1 MFARPGDLT
10 RPPDGLALREHASNL
25 VYNRMVKRMRLPT
38 FSLSRTFAVLSL
50 VTIGLITGIQVTVQW
65 ALLRE
70 DLLEWER
77 TVSADAIRT
86 EASARLRPEDFVRWQ
101 SPDAQARF
109 EDVFRHALLQLEI
122 LRVKVYD
129 SQMRVIWSDE
139 PRLVESRFTENKHLV
154 KALRGETVAHLER
167 AAKAENL
174 YERHFKESVELYVP
188 ITFARGSIPG
198 TAAVA
203 GVVEVYKNP
212 SRALANLEYD
222 RWAIVSAS
230 LAGAFVLY
238 AVLFGIVHRASRQ
251 LEAQREDLE
260 RQAVALTAANTE
272 LRAIQDQLRASERL
286 AAIGEVSAAV
296 AHGIRNPLASIR
308 AAAQVV
314 RDAPG
319 DSVVAEKYLTGI
331 TTEVDRLG
339 RWLRALLDSVRPFE
353 LRVAPV
359 DLNAVIDG
367 VLAVL
372 RDGMTSAG
380 IKLELELAA
389 DAPTLRA
396 DEVQLQQALLAVL
409 ENAVDVLPKGGTVG
423 VRSERWESPTGPGVR
438 LTIRDTGEGIPADR
452 LARIFDP
459 FYTTK
464 TRGTG
469 LGLAIARRVIEAH
482 GGSVKVASGPGTGTT
497 FTITLPA
504 APPSRGA
511 SSGELVNR
519 GGENTEAR

>member
-1 MFARPGDLT
+1 M
-10 RPPDGLALREHASNL
+10 
-25 VYNRMVKRMRLPT
+25 PT
-38 FSLSRTFAVLSL
+38 LSLSRTFAVLSV

-65 ALLRE
+65 ALLRN

-86 EASARLRPEDFVRWQ
+86 EAHGRLRPEDFIRWQ
-101 SPDAQARF
+101 SPEAQARF

-129 SQMRVIWSDE
+129 SQMRIIWSDE
-139 PRLVESRFTENKHLV
+139 PRLVGSRFTENKNLAQ
-154 KALRGETVAHLER
+154 ALRGETIAHLER

-174 YERHFKESVELYVP
+174 YERQFKESVELYVP
-188 ITFARGSIPG
+188 ISFARGSTPG

-212 SRALANLEYD
+212 SRALANLEHD
-222 RWAIVSAS
+222 RRAIVSSS
-230 LAGAFVLY
+230 LAGALVLY

-251 LEAQREDLE
+251 IEAQRENLE
-260 RQAVALTAANTE
+260 SQAGALTAANAE
-272 LRAIQDQLRASERL
+272 LRAMQDQLRASERL

-308 AAAQVV
+308 AAAQLV

-319 DSVVAEKYLTGI
+319 DSVVAEKYLAAI

-359 DLNAVIDG
+359 DPNALIDD

-372 RDGMTSAG
+372 RERIARAG
-380 IKLELELAA
+380 IKLDLELAA
-389 DAPTLRA
+389 NAPALQA
-396 DEVQLQQALLAVL
+396 DEVQLQQALLAVI
-409 ENAVDVLPKGGTVG
+409 ENAVEVLPRGGTVA
-423 VRSERWESPTGPGVR
+423 VRSERWENPTGPGVR

-469 LGLAIARRVIEAH
+469 LGLAITRKVIEAH
-482 GGSVKVASGPGTGTT
+482 GGSVEVASGPGTGTT

-504 APPSRGA
+504 APPSREA
-511 SSGELVNR
+511 S
-519 GGENTEAR
+519 

>member
-1 MFARPGDLT
+1 MA
-10 RPPDGLALREHASNL
+10 
-25 VYNRMVKRMRLPT
+25 YNRLVKRMRLPT

-86 EASARLRPEDFVRWQ
+86 EAHARLRPEDFVRWQ
-101 SPDAQARF
+101 SPEAQARF

-139 PRLVESRFTENKHLV
+139 PRLVGDRFTENKHLAQ
-154 KALRGETVAHLER
+154 ALRGETVAHLER
-167 AAKAENL
+167 ADKAENV
-174 YERHFKESVELYVP
+174 YEQHFKESVELYVP
-188 ITFARGSIPG
+188 IAFARGSTPG
-198 TAAVA
+198 TATVA
-203 GVVEVYKNP
+203 GVVEVYKSP
-212 SRALANLEYD
+212 SRALANLERD
-222 RWAIVSAS
+222 RWAIVSTS
-230 LAGAFVLY
+230 LAGALLLY

-251 LEAQREDLE
+251 LEAQREGLE
-260 RQAVALTAANTE
+260 SQAAALTAANAE
-272 LRAIQDQLRASERL
+272 LRAMQDQLRASERL

-319 DSVVAEKYLTGI
+319 DPVVAEKYLAAI

-353 LRVAPV
+353 LRLSPV
-359 DLNAVIDG
+359 DPNAVIED

-372 RDGMTSAG
+372 RERIARAE
-380 IKLELELAA
+380 IKLEPELAA
-389 DAPTLRA
+389 DAPVLRA

-409 ENAVDVLPKGGTVG
+409 ENALDALPRGGTVA
-423 VRSERWESPTGPGVR
+423 VRSERRESPTGPGVR
-438 LTIRDTGEGIPADR
+438 VTIRDTGEGIPPDR

-469 LGLAIARRVIEAH
+469 LGLAITRRVIEAH
-482 GGSVKVASGPGTGTT
+482 GGTVAVASGPGPGTT
-497 FTITLPA
+497 FTIALPA
-504 APPSRGA
+504 APPSREA
-511 SSGELVNR
+511 S
-519 GGENTEAR
+519 